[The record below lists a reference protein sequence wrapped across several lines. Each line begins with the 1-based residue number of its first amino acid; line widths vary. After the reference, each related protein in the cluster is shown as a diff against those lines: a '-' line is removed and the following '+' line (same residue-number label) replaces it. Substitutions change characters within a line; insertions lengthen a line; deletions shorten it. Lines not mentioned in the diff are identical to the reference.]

1 MPRVVTPSIVAPELA
16 AAEVLTPD
24 DGRPPISLLFA
35 VPGSGYIS
43 PTDERMFHHG
53 YVGHTAARGWAS
65 WIRNGVREVVSIQ
78 GGGSRADPT
87 VYEAA
92 LSGAQHA
99 YADLGAVDRD
109 SDYVAEAVAAAART
123 LGAGATALSGGRV
136 RVQGATSFLT
146 GNALTRDDISGQR
159 IGCFRVYPDASQ
171 LSAAANTG
179 TAGRRIVPGFAGRV
193 IAIGTHG
200 NGGYQPILAV
210 GIGGTF
216 AAPGTITNV
225 RSGQLA
231 AGLSSHLAGIVP
243 LDNPLPFTNTDALWM
258 YDRSDGVG
266 TRSYRNH
273 GGTPTGQFQ
282 FSLNQASTV
291 DTTNPDAIAP
301 TAFGSSYTP
310 VRSLTFNIYDT
321 LFLVVERAP
330 YQGCMI
336 LHPQWFGS
344 HRAATGNSPTA
355 LVPAGGSDWFRMRAP
370 QLPRIR
376 ATRVRIACSTIDA
389 NERFCWAMYEADSS
403 TPMGT
408 GHDLLGE
415 GFVQPASANAYAEG
429 DFDDPIEIGTDA
441 LGANAF
447 IAIGNCAGTISP
459 DGAPVTTQLLFDVPG
474 TSNRYLL
481 AVPESTD
488 PEVYNDF
495 IVGPDLRPT
504 SVAVCGAQCLVT
516 NASGGDMPGDTSV
529 PVWPAEFDPDASD
542 QNLGSVARCAFVLE
556 SSEAA
561 CAEVA

>member
-1 MPRVVTPSIVAPELA
+1 MDRRRRRLA
-16 AAEVLTPD
+16 AVAAAANTTTQTAAFLEFT
-24 DGRPPISLLFA
+24 

-53 YVGHTAARGWAS
+53 YVGGTGARGWAS
-65 WIRNGVREVVSIQ
+65 WIRNGTRRVVSLQ
-78 GGGSRADPT
+78 QGGSRADPT

-92 LSGAQHA
+92 LAGAAHA
-99 YADLGAVDRD
+99 YADLGSVDRD
-109 SDYVAEAVAAAART
+109 ATYVAAAIAAAAVT
-123 LGAGATALSGGRV
+123 LGESASSSGGTVRIRGATD
-136 RVQGATSFLT
+136 FLT
-146 GNALTRDDISGQR
+146 GNALTRSDISGQR
-159 IGCFRVYPDASQ
+159 IGHFRVYPDAAQ
-171 LSAAANTG
+171 LSAAANNG
-179 TAGRRIVPGFAGRV
+179 TAGRRIVPGFVGRV
-193 IAIGTHG
+193 IAIGCHG

-216 AAPGTITNV
+216 AAPGTITEV

-243 LDNPLPFTNTDALWM
+243 LDNPLPFTATDALWM
-258 YDRSDGVG
+258 YDRSDGTG

-282 FSLNQASTV
+282 YSLNQASTV
-291 DTTNPDAIAP
+291 DTTVAAP

-389 NERFCWAMYEADSS
+389 NERFCWAMYEADAN
-403 TPMGT
+403 TPMAAGT
-408 GHDLLGE
+408 HDLLGE
-415 GFVQPASANAYAEG
+415 GFVQPVSANAYAEG
-429 DFDDPIEIGTDA
+429 DFDEPIEIGTDA

-447 IAIGNCAGTISP
+447 IAVGNCAGTISP
-459 DGAPVTTQLLFDVPG
+459 DGPPTVTQLLFDVPG

-495 IVGPDLRPT
+495 LVGPDLRPT
-504 SVAVCGAQCLVT
+504 SAAVCGAQCLVT
-516 NASGGDMPGDTSV
+516 NASGGDMPGDTSIAN
-529 PVWPAEFDPDASD
+529 WPAQFDPDASD
-542 QNLGSVARCAFVLE
+542 ANVGSVARCAFVLE

-561 CAEVA
+561 CAEVVA